1 MSDRRPKEEPEGK
14 RRRRLVVRIA
24 IQVLAVAV
32 VVFFFLRERH
42 LFGGF
47 DQTMSRVVWY
57 WLVLALVVEMAS
69 IVPLAEA
76 QRVVLSVGG
85 VRAPRWEM
93 ILVTLASNA
102 ISMSVPGG
110 FAVAEGYAYNRYR
123 RFGAT
128 QAVAAWAEL
137 AAGSVAFCAL
147 AGIALAGAII
157 DSGSIADVLLPVLS
171 VVFLG
176 SAAAA
181 AVFRHPHILVAW
193 VEWIEGHVG
202 RHLGSVVAKASA
214 HVRDIA
220 RGLRGVH
227 PTIPQWMAVFWLSAL
242 NWLLDVACLAF
253 AFLAVGG
260 PVPWGAVFLAFAGT
274 KVVSSIGITPGGLG
288 IVEGGLVA
296 TFVAYGSNG
305 ATAVAAVI
313 VYRALTL
320 IGLVGVGWVVA
331 GVLAVRARRSR
342 TPATVGSRSPG

>member
-1 MSDRRPKEEPEGK
+1 VSERPADDASWRK
-14 RRRRLVVRIA
+14 RRRRLVLRIGL
-24 IQVLAVAV
+24 QVLAVGV

-47 DQTMSRVVWY
+47 GSTMSRITWY
-57 WLVLALVVEMAS
+57 WLVLALAAELAS

-76 QRVVLSVGG
+76 QRLVLSVGG
-85 VRAPRWEM
+85 VTAPRRDM

-110 FAVAEGYAYNRYR
+110 VAVAEGYAYNRYR

-128 QAVAAWAEL
+128 KAVAAWGEL
-137 AAGSVAFCAL
+137 AAGAVAFCAL
-147 AGIALAGAII
+147 AAIALAGAII
-157 DSGSIADVLLPVLS
+157 DAGSAAAVLLPLLS
-171 VVFLG
+171 VVFVG

-181 AVFRHPHILVAW
+181 AVFRHPHVLVAW

-202 RHLGSVVAKASA
+202 RHLGGLVARVSA
-214 HVRDIA
+214 RVRDIA

-227 PTIPQWMAVFWLSAL
+227 PTVPQWMAVFWLSAL
-242 NWLLDVACLAF
+242 NWLLDVACLGF

-296 TFVAYGSNG
+296 TFVAYGADG

-320 IGLVGVGWVVA
+320 VGLVGVGWVVA
-331 GVLAVRARRSR
+331 GILAVRTRSSVRARS
-342 TPATVGSRSPG
+342 